1 MAEKDKIPQIGIEMI
16 VKLKSDKYQNY
27 SFKKI
32 AEILAKELNINVT
45 GQSVGYQ
52 YRKHKNDVILNTSA
66 VSKNDESQIN
76 TISNNGDEN
85 SSSISASENNDTPN
99 VVIRRNPANKENQRK
114 EFIDTSEE
122 DLKKFLQGE

>member
-52 YRKHKNDVILNTSA
+52 YRKHKDDVILNNSPLNNTH
-66 VSKNDESQIN
+66 ESRIS
-76 TISNNGDEN
+76 TISNNGDE
-85 SSSISASENNDTPN
+85 SSSSVSASKIM
-99 VVIRRNPANKENQRK
+99 IRLMSLLGEIQQ
-114 EFIDTSEE
+114 T
-122 DLKKFLQGE
+122 KKLNGKNL